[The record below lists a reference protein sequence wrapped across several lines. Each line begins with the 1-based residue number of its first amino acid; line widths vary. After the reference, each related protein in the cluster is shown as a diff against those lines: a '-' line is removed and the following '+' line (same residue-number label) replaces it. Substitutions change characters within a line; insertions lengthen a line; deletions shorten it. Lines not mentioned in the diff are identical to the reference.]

1 MESGLMDK
9 RIFLLEE
16 HEKKNENGELKSSF
30 QLLFPCYAA
39 KKVDKKEAVSS
50 KQNEGAEIK
59 KLKSIEKWVIRIE
72 LQNKIPQK
80 NILEDNL
87 FIQYKQ
93 MTYQVVG
100 IDTQY
105 DELILTCEAIQ

>member
-16 HEKKNENGELKSSF
+16 KEKKNENGELKSSF

-39 KKVDKKEAVSS
+39 KKVDKKESISS
-50 KQNEGAEIK
+50 KRNEGAEIK
-59 KLKSIEKWVIRIE
+59 KLKSTVKWVIRSE
-72 LQNKIPQK
+72 LQHKIPTK

-87 FIQYKQ
+87 FVQYKQ
-93 MTYQVVG
+93 RIYQVVD
-100 IDTQY
+100 IDSPY